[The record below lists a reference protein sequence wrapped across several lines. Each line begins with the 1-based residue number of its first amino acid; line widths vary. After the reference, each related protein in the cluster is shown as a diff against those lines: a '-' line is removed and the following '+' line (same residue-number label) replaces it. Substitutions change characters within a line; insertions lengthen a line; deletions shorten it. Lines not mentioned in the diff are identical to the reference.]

1 MSTDAPPPTDP
12 WVSLAQQARWLADA
26 AERVAKQNPADRL
39 DTDTDINEL
48 DMLDTRAL
56 NARSVAAA
64 CRRHTYQ
71 ALRDAGWSVADIA
84 AHADTSTKAVYKVL
98 NR

>member
-1 MSTDAPPPTDP
+1 MSTDAPPPIDP

-39 DTDTDINEL
+39 DTNMNEL
-48 DMLDTRAL
+48 DILDTRAL
-56 NARSVAAA
+56 NARSVVAA

-84 AHADTSTKAVYKVL
+84 AHADTSTKAIYKIL